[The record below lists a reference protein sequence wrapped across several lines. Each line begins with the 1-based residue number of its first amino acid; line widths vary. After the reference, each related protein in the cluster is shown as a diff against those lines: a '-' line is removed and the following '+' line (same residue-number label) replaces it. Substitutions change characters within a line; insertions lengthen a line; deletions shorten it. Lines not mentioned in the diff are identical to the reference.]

1 MSRPHP
7 EAKLKQAP
15 TLYCA
20 TGPFYMQPL
29 GSALESISKAGFE
42 GAEVMVT
49 SERESQDGKALRA
62 LAEDLGVEVGAIH
75 APFLLLTRRVFS
87 TDPLEKIKRSV
98 EVAHEAGTPLVVVH
112 PPFHWQA
119 RYIRWLRDS
128 LTDYCEI
135 ERVTVAMENM
145 FPVRVRGRGM
155 RFHRTIDIG
164 QMKKYR
170 NVTLDT
176 SHLAVSGIDI
186 VEAWDE
192 LVDHVTHIHLSNNL
206 GNGRDTHSPL
216 REGVLPIGAFLER
229 VGASN
234 YAGTITLELDIRPWA
249 AKPAQLVSMLREN
262 RDYCLDRLNAKA
274 AKRAPAGR

>member
-1 MSRPHP
+1 
-7 EAKLKQAP
+7 
-15 TLYCA
+15 
-20 TGPFYMQPL
+20 MQPL
-29 GSALESISKAGFE
+29 GSALEAISKAGFE
-42 GAEVMVT
+42 GAEIMVT

-98 EVAHEAGTPLVVVH
+98 EVAHESGTSLVIVH

-119 RYIRWLRDS
+119 RYIRWLRES
-128 LTDYCEI
+128 LTEYCEA
-135 ERVTVAMENM
+135 ERVVVAMENM

-155 RFHRTIDIG
+155 RFHRTVDVK

-170 NVTLDT
+170 QVTLDT

-192 LVDHVTHIHLSNNL
+192 LADRVTHIHLSNNL

-229 VGASN
+229 VGASG
-234 YAGTITLELDIRPWA
+234 YLGTITLEMDIRPWA
-249 AKPAQLVSMLREN
+249 GKPAQLVSMLREN
-262 RDYCLDRLNAKA
+262 RDYCLDRLTTRS